1 MRYRGK
7 YEAVPVRRGR
17 RKGNIHLQM
26 LVTSAVS
33 FVLCC
38 SMLLGTTMA
47 WFTDT
52 ITIAA
57 NQISIGE
64 LKVDVLYKG
73 SSLRNSSTPVFGG
86 AGDTDKWGPGRY
98 QIKEL
103 VIQNQGTLD
112 LNYALNFLADNTSQA
127 GFQYFDVYVKNDSD
141 PKADP
146 AVILEEG
153 DGWNHAGTLAQ
164 LLANESRTVF
174 QGRLNASTDGNK
186 TQSVWSIALVMPTDV
201 NDPSIQGTDL
211 CLNIRLHAYQITAI
225 PETTAPAEETSAPT
239 TENEEPVDNGETE

>member
-7 YEAVPVRRGR
+7 YEAVPVRQK
-17 RKGNIHLQM
+17 RKKGSIHLQM
-26 LVTSAVS
+26 MVTSAVS

-73 SSLRNSSTPVFGG
+73 NSLRNTSIPVFGG
-86 AGDTDKWGPGRY
+86 TDDTEKWSPGSHR
-98 QIKEL
+98 IKEL

-112 LNYALNFLADNTSQA
+112 LNYALTFLAEDSTHKA
-127 GFQYFDVYVKNDSD
+127 FQYFDVYVKMESD
-141 PKADP
+141 PNAP
-146 AVILEEG
+146 LATILEESN
-153 DGWNHAGTLAQ
+153 GWTHVGTLAEI
-164 LLANESRTVF
+164 LSNENKTVF
-174 QGRLNASTDGNK
+174 NGRLNASTDGNK
-186 TQSVWSIALVMPTDV
+186 TQEVWSIALVMPLGVQDA
-201 NDPSIQGTDL
+201 SIQGANLT
-211 CLNIRLHAYQITAI
+211 LNIRLNAYQVTAVS
-225 PETTAPAEETSAPT
+225 ETTAPPA
-239 TENEEPVDNGETE
+239 ETEAPVESGQTE